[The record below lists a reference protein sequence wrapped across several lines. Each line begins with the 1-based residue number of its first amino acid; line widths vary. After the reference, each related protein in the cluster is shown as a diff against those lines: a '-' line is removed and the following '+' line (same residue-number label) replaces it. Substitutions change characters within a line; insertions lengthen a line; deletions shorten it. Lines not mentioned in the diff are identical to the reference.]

1 MEMIQELLDCLAE
14 MDFYGFDEDFVNEL
28 LDSRDSEGFDGEWSR
43 VYREI
48 ESRKNPSVYTEAS
61 EEEQQDICRQAFM
74 TVEEHVP
81 GELSEYVS
89 DDFGLI
95 YDSFVLGYR
104 DAWLDKLIA
113 AYRSKNIPAGELH
126 E

>member
-14 MDFYGFDEDFVNEL
+14 MDFNGFDEDFVNEL
-28 LDSRDSEGFDGEWSR
+28 LDNRDIEDFDGEWSR

-61 EEEQQDICRQAFM
+61 EEEQQDIRRQAFM

-95 YDSFVLGYR
+95 YDSFVL
-104 DAWLDKLIA
+104 W
-113 AYRSKNIPAGELH
+113 
-126 E
+126 